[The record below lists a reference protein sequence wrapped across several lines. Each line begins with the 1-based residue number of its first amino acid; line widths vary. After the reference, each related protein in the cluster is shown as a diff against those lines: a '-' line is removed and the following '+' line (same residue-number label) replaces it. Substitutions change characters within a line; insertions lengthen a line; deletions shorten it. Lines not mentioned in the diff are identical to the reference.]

1 MIITSAGSL
10 CLASTPWDNTTMP
23 KLNGLPG
30 FKKFQGRNVLFRPTG
45 ANIAYIQ
52 ENWPDAD
59 WQNEAAKHLN
69 EWLHAQANLE
79 HLVELKQTYL
89 EDDGAYQYKTKPW
102 EHQRQAFLLSRD
114 QPSFALLMEQ
124 RTGKTKVT
132 LDTAAYLKLHGK
144 IDCLVVVAK
153 NGVHI
158 NWQLNEIPVHLPD
171 WCEHITY
178 VHSTDFSK
186 RKQYEYANWL
196 DSCNDGKLRI
206 LTMNVEG
213 FTSEKN
219 KKILINAL
227 AKYRCLFI
235 IDESH
240 RIRNIS
246 ALRTKFLLKL
256 GREAIYR
263 RILTGTPIGTGVENL
278 YSQYY
283 FLDPEILGFDSYY
296 TFKARYCISM
306 TLGEGRRSYEKIIG
320 YKNIDE
326 LYQKL
331 DPFSYRKRRDEVFDM
346 PPKIYKRWPFEMTTE
361 QSKIY
366 QQLATE
372 YTVEHKGETLDAP
385 LAVTRLIRLQQIA
398 CGWWPSDSPGSG
410 TGGTMISKINPR
422 LIALLD
428 ILEEVEGK
436 VIIWAQFQAD
446 LDLIAKELGSRAV
459 EVHGRIPQRVR
470 PEHINRFQND
480 AEILYMVA
488 NPATLGEGENLNA
501 ARTEIYYSNSYKLL
515 ERLQSEDRPV
525 AEGKDL
531 TIFDL
536 EAVKTVDRKV
546 IKALKERKNIADL
559 ILRDP
564 GGFFLEEDE

>member
-1 MIITSAGSL
+1 MTITLAGSL
-10 CLASTPWDNTTMP
+10 CLASTTWDVTTMG
-23 KLNGLPG
+23 KLNSLPG
-30 FKKFQGRNVLFRPTG
+30 FKKFQGRNLLFRPTG

-59 WQNEAAKHLN
+59 WQGDAADHLN

-79 HLVELKQTYL
+79 HLIELKQTYH
-89 EDDGAYQYKTKPW
+89 EDDGGFEYKTKPW
-102 EHQRQAFLLSRD
+102 EHQRQAFLISRD
-114 QPSFALLMEQ
+114 QPAYAFLMEQ

-158 NWQLNEIPVHLPD
+158 NWHLNEIPVHLPD

-186 RKQYEYANWL
+186 KKQYEYANWL

-206 LTMNVEG
+206 LTINVEG
-213 FTSEKN
+213 FTSDKN
-219 KKILINAL
+219 KRILTDTL
-227 AKYRCLFI
+227 SKYRCLFV

-246 ALRTKFLLKL
+246 ALRTKFLIKL
-256 GREAIYR
+256 GKNAPYR

-283 FLDPEILGFDSYY
+283 FLDKEILGYDSYT
-296 TFKARYCISM
+296 TFKARYCVSM

-320 YKNIDE
+320 YKNLDE
-326 LYQKL
+326 LYVKI
-331 DPFSYRKRRDEVFDM
+331 DAYSYRKRRDEVFDM
-346 PPKIYKRWPFEMTTE
+346 PPKIYKRWPFEMLPE
-361 QSKIY
+361 QERLYK
-366 QQLATE
+366 QLATE
-372 YTVEHKGETLDAP
+372 FTVNHKGETLDAP

-398 CGWWPSDSPGSG
+398 CGWWPNSEETG
-410 TGGTMISKINPR
+410 TGGTPIGKTNPR
-422 LIALLD
+422 LTALMD
-428 ILEEVEGK
+428 ILEEIEGK

-446 LDLIAKELGSRAV
+446 LDLIVQALRPYAV

-470 PEHINRFQND
+470 PGNINRFQND
-480 AEILYMVA
+480 ASINYMIA

-531 TIFDL
+531 TVFDL
-536 EAVKTVDRKV
+536 EAVRTVDGKV
-546 IKALKERKNIADL
+546 IKALKERKNIADM